1 MRVAGGE
8 IEVLCRME
16 LSIPTLCDA
25 FPEFYLHKQ
34 ESDNLWPTPESIQYQ
49 QDLLISR
56 KQQQNAHDRGNNSC
70 AIKGESAKKK

>member
-49 QDLLISR
+49 LDLLISR
-56 KQQQNAHDRGNNSC
+56 KQQKMFM
-70 AIKGESAKKK
+70 IMETTMLKEITMMV

>member
-1 MRVAGGE
+1 MREAGGE

-56 KQQQNAHDRGNNSC
+56 KQQKCVHNDHGNNND
-70 AIKGESAKKK
+70 E

>member
-1 MRVAGGE
+1 MREAGGE

-49 QDLLISR
+49 LDLLISR
-56 KQQQNAHDRGNNSC
+56 KQQKMFM
-70 AIKGESAKKK
+70 IMETTMLKEITMMV

>member
-1 MRVAGGE
+1 MREAGGE

-49 QDLLISR
+49 LDLLISR
-56 KQQQNAHDRGNNSC
+56 KQQKMFMIMETTMLKEITMM
-70 AIKGESAKKK
+70 IK